1 LLGGSSLLNISTP
14 LVQPLPV
21 LPNPPLVAI
30 QTPEQWKAS
39 LNNVRTTRIIEGDES
54 KIQSGDTKN
63 KISQEI
69 KSLVDPALL
78 TQYSIFNGN

>member
-1 LLGGSSLLNISTP
+1 M
-14 LVQPLPV
+14 
-21 LPNPPLVAI
+21 VAI

-39 LNNVRTTRIIEGDES
+39 LDNVRATRIIDGLEE
-54 KIQSGDTKN
+54 KIHSGDTKN

-78 TQYSIFNGN
+78 A